1 MNNSNSILLIDPSF
15 DPSAA
20 STCNLLVKIG
30 IDSFSYAIINKQSN
44 KVIAIYDEQ
53 ECEDVNL
60 KLAGRIKAD
69 PYFSLAYNEVKIALP
84 TPNAIA
90 VPNVFYDEY
99 SLKSHSKLFSGSH
112 DRLYTQVQH
121 HFDFTSI
128 FSISKTTDSMLTE
141 HFPSAKKLQENTGLI
156 TIAEKLTDAT
166 LLLDFSVGSF
176 QAIYINNQQVVFQQ
190 CYQIEQI
197 EEFNYYLLFIIN
209 QLAIDTKKTVLLLSG
224 IIHADD
230 EKYNCMLKY
239 FSNTQFTAIGE
250 DLDQE
255 ILDDMP
261 LHYYS
266 NLLALDKCAL

>member
-15 DPSAA
+15 DPSTA

-30 IDSFSYAIINKQSN
+30 IDSFSYAIINKQNN

-60 KLAGRIKAD
+60 KLAERIKTD

-112 DRLYTQVQH
+112 DRLYTQAQY

-128 FSISKTTDSMLTE
+128 FSISKTTDSMLTK
-141 HFPSAKKLQENTGLI
+141 HLPSAKKLQENTGLI

-166 LLLDFSVGSF
+166 LILDFSVGSF
-176 QAIYINNQQVVFQQ
+176 HAIYINNQQVVFQQ

-209 QLAIDTKKTVLLLSG
+209 QLAIDTKKTMLLLSG
-224 IIHADD
+224 IIHEDD

-239 FSNTQFTAIGE
+239 FSNTQFIAIDE

-266 NLLALDKCAL
+266 NLLALNKCAL